1 MWNVT
6 QSEQYQIALKRELEK
21 SWRLVTN
28 RLSVFS
34 DFCYQRTQFIPDGI
48 QVNDLMSYWMDKRS
62 GLKEL
67 RDYIEIMMIS
77 DKPAEK
83 KFGEE
88 LLTLYIHRV
97 SAEMSGKP
105 ECFLDSIIRREKLR
119 QFSAESFRDADY
131 DFLNTLFA
139 CFPEVIFNTPGIM
152 QQHWLNKALLP
163 ENLGKTALA
172 LVAGYQSF
180 AVLRSHSLF
189 DEAADVPVVDRFNNG
204 FKEAFGMHPSRF
216 AMQLPQL
223 DKESAKYLLRYIKKS
238 PARQTSDYNIVGS
251 VRFGFS
257 GRCLAI
263 KAMGLSGFFN
273 SAKFVNDITRYAGP
287 DEQERILSAYV
298 NHGLA
303 PIDRLGKL
311 FRHSAV
317 STSIINRF
325 LHDETPE
332 DIARFQC
339 FINGFSEEDRA
350 NIQIRTQ
357 FPAKYLTSQASK
369 RMVLTQ
375 DLGL

>member
-1 MWNVT
+1 
-6 QSEQYQIALKRELEK
+6 
-21 SWRLVTN
+21 
-28 RLSVFS
+28 
-34 DFCYQRTQFIPDGI
+34 
-48 QVNDLMSYWMDKRS
+48 
-62 GLKEL
+62 
-67 RDYIEIMMIS
+67 MMIS
-77 DKPAEK
+77 EKSAEK

-88 LLTLYIHRV
+88 ILTLYINRV
-97 SAEMSGKP
+97 TAEMSGKP

-119 QFSAESFRDADY
+119 QFSAESLRDADY

-189 DEAADVPVVDRFNNG
+189 DEAADVPVVDRFNDG

-263 KAMGLSGFFN
+263 KAMGLSGYFN
-273 SAKFVNDITRYAGP
+273 SAKVVDDMTRTQARMYKSAYSAPMLTMDLPPSKGLENSSGIP
-287 DEQERILSAYV
+287 LFPPASLTEFCMTKRRRIL
-298 NHGLA
+298 L
-303 PIDRLGKL
+303 
-311 FRHSAV
+311 V
-317 STSIINRF
+317 SNALSTDSLKRIGRTF
-325 LHDETPE
+325 K
-332 DIARFQC
+332 
-339 FINGFSEEDRA
+339 SEP
-350 NIQIRTQ
+350 NSLPCT
-357 FPAKYLTSQASK
+357 
-369 RMVLTQ
+369 
-375 DLGL
+375 